1 MGITVIL
8 PSLATSSFPSC
19 SNSFSLFSATMKVF
33 VVLAFVAAAS
43 AAPVFYPVSSTFSH
57 INPTVYSAPISHI
70 NPTVY
75 SSFSSNYALPGT
87 TFYTGASSLPITTY
101 SASIPTGTVYTAPT
115 AVVNPVVSAVVPKT
129 VAQTPGSSHIT
140 Y

>member
-8 PSLATSSFPSC
+8 PSLATSSFSSR
-19 SNSFSLFSATMKVF
+19 SNSFSLSSTTMKVF
-33 VVLAFVAAAS
+33 VVLALVAAAS
-43 AAPVFYPVSSTFSH
+43 AAPVVYPITSTFSH
-57 INPTVYSAPISHI
+57 VNPMVYSAPISHI

-75 SSFSSNYALPGT
+75 SSSSNLGFPN

-101 SASIPTGTVYTAPT
+101 SASIPTVQYSAPT
-115 AVVNPVVSAVVPKT
+115 AVVNPVVSAAVIPKT

>member
-19 SNSFSLFSATMKVF
+19 SNSFSFSSTTMKVF
-33 VVLAFVAAAS
+33 VVLALVAAAS

-57 INPTVYSAPISHI
+57 INPTVYS
-70 NPTVY
+70 
-75 SSFSSNYALPGT
+75 SSFSSNYALPAT